1 MALEADVLP
10 DGTRVPAGCV
20 VVYAP
25 YAINRLPNFWGPDSE
40 QFR

>member
-1 MALEADVLP
+1 
-10 DGTRVPAGCV
+10 V
-20 VVYAP
+20 VMFAP